1 MDSVNKTVMQ
11 SNLHSG
17 LVCRADCVGI
27 MSQNIRKDSIDGDD
41 HQMDAI
47 DTRLTSVADKKAELY
62 DGLSPVRCFN
72 YDTQLRVAGDLITES
87 LESNNSAVLILD
99 KNAESALDKL
109 EDLGFTLR
117 QALLDRKLD
126 IYYYR
131 NGVRERTFF
140 KKDYQSIF
148 DETLKQ
154 RVAPVQ
160 HIVMVEFNT
169 LFANS
174 VKDAIDNQI
183 EDFCEV
189 ARQYNVCISGLYS
202 PHSWH
207 SEDFLTERL
216 PSYIGTDVVREA
228 KVEPDTG
235 ELSIR
240 LPEFRNTTS

>member
-1 MDSVNKTVMQ
+1 
-11 SNLHSG
+11 
-17 LVCRADCVGI
+17 
-27 MSQNIRKDSIDGDD
+27 MSQNSQKENIEESDEQQPIEDS
-41 HQMDAI
+41 AAES
-47 DTRLTSVADKKAELY
+47 LLSSVPSRQTKLY

-87 LESNNSAVLILD
+87 LESGNSAVLVLD
-99 KNAESALDKL
+99 KNAEAALDKL
-109 EDLGFTLR
+109 EELGFTLR

-131 NGVRERTFF
+131 NGVRDRTFF
-140 KKDYQSIF
+140 KNDYQSIF

-174 VKDAIDNQI
+174 VKEAIDNQI
-183 EDFCEV
+183 EDFCDV
-189 ARQYNVCISGLYS
+189 ARQYNVYLSGLYS

-207 SEDFLTERL
+207 SEDFLTARL
-216 PSYIGTDVVREA
+216 PSYIATEVVREA
-228 KVEPDTG
+228 KIDAATG
-235 ELSIR
+235 DLLIS
-240 LPEFRNTTS
+240 LPEAHDIAS

>member
-1 MDSVNKTVMQ
+1 
-11 SNLHSG
+11 
-17 LVCRADCVGI
+17 
-27 MSQNIRKDSIDGDD
+27 MSQNNRKESFDESDE
-41 HQMDAI
+41 QN
-47 DTRLTSVADKKAELY
+47 TETLSFLSSVPCKPTNVY

-72 YDTQLRVAGDLITES
+72 YETQLRVAGDLITES
-87 LESNNSAVLILD
+87 LESGNSAVLILD
-99 KNAESALDKL
+99 KNAEAALDKL
-109 EDLGFTLR
+109 AELGFTLR

-131 NGVRERTFF
+131 NGVRERTVF

-174 VKDAIDNQI
+174 VEEAIDNQI
-183 EDFCEV
+183 DDFCDV
-189 ARQYNVCISGLYS
+189 ARQYNVYLSGLYS

-207 SEDFLTERL
+207 TKDFLTERL
-216 PSYIGTDVVREA
+216 PSA
-228 KVEPDTG
+228 
-235 ELSIR
+235 L
-240 LPEFRNTTS
+240 